1 MYKGVPMSF
10 NEKLRKAVYGDPRAS
25 RTNPLLN
32 MPAGVTGMTWQ
43 GTGFERAPEEP
54 VELDEA
60 ALPWELK
67 TEVPKAHLVQ
77 PNAESSFDRPH
88 TTIHAGFG
96 VSIVLGMI
104 VVALIVVG
112 AY

>member
-1 MYKGVPMSF
+1 MTF
-10 NEKLRKAVYGDPRAS
+10 NEKLRQAVYGDARAS

-43 GTGFERAPEEP
+43 GTGFEQPPEEP
-54 VELDEA
+54 VELDEK
-60 ALPWELK
+60 ALPWELQS
-67 TEVPKAHLVQ
+67 EEPKAKLVHPAADGAFTQ
-77 PNAESSFDRPH
+77 PKSSVH
-88 TTIHAGFG
+88 YGIG
-96 VSIVLGMI
+96 VGIVLGMI